1 MPQTTSGIAEPH
13 IPGCPCNED
22 DAAVWIVSVVVA
34 APVPLGVTVAGE
46 KLTARLKPPV
56 GVMDT

>member
-1 MPQTTSGIAEPH
+1 
-13 IPGCPCNED
+13 
-22 DAAVWIVSVVVA
+22 VVA

-46 KLTARLKPPV
+46 KLQVEFAGRLVHAKLTARLKPPV